1 MIGKSRVKGVHCD
14 EANCGRGVFQV
25 TPGFGRSF
33 GGGTKRLRVL
43 SLLLLL
49 LLLLLFS
56 SLYGAVVFI
65 WRRRLRAPLGAGH
78 PVSAAAAA
86 LRDAWRRRL
95 RNATIEPLFFLA
107 ARPKPTRWNPV
118 EPILTH
124 SNPL

>member
-49 LLLLLFS
+49 LFLV
-56 SLYGAVVFI
+56 SL
-65 WRRRLRAPLGAGH
+65 RRGG
-78 PVSAAAAA
+78 
-86 LRDAWRRRL
+86 
-95 RNATIEPLFFLA
+95 FYLA
-107 ARPKPTRWNPV
+107 A
-118 EPILTH
+118 PIARA
-124 SNPL
+124 SRRGSPGFGGGGGAS